1 MAGRSILL
9 LTKDLFFVPTLRAA
23 ADKLD
28 CPLVVALSIDSDKL
42 VDLAA
47 DEVVAWVIDL
57 NCVPVDSIPVVVSAL
72 RTRFPRA
79 ITIAFGPH
87 VQTRRLAAAE
97 QAGCRQVLSRGQLSS
112 QIERLMSAWLEEGLK
127 SEA

>member
-42 VDLAA
+42 ATLAA
-47 DEVVAWVIDL
+47 DDIVAWVIDL
-57 NCVPVDSIPVVVSAL
+57 NCVPVDSIPAVVSVLTA
-72 RTRFPRA
+72 RFPLA
-79 ITIAFGPH
+79 NKIAFGPH
-87 VQTRRLAAAE
+87 VQKQRLAAAD

-112 QIERLMSAWLEEGLK
+112 QIDRLMSQWLEQ
-127 SEA
+127 A

>member
-23 ADKLD
+23 AEKLD

-42 VDLAA
+42 TGLAA
-47 DEVVAWVIDL
+47 DEVAAWVIDL

-72 RTRFPRA
+72 TARFPQARRV
-79 ITIAFGPH
+79 AFGPH
-87 VQTRRLAAAE
+87 VQAQRLSAAE
-97 QAGCRQVLSRGQLSS
+97 NAGCQQVVSRGQLSS
-112 QIERLMSAWLEEGLK
+112 QIDRLMREWLET
-127 SEA
+127 